1 MKAILRLTAGGLALA
16 DAMIHATALPE
27 HFKKAL
33 YMGILFVFA
42 LIFLGLLGLALVHPA
57 ARSPQDL
64 VGKLTRP
71 AGIAL
76 MAGLIAGYVATRTI
90 GFPGF
95 SGGWNDMG
103 LTSVALETLTIF
115 LLLADTGGKELDPGA
130 STETT
135 ERETRMARNVV
146 RDPAPANRS

>member
-1 MKAILRLTAGGLALA
+1 MKAVLRLTAGGLVLA

-27 HFKKAL
+27 HFTKAL

-42 LIFLGLLGLALVHPA
+42 LIFLGMLGLALVHPA
-57 ARSPQDL
+57 ARSPQD
-64 VGKLTRP
+64 VIGKLTRP
-71 AGIAL
+71 AGITL
-76 MAGLIAGYVATRTI
+76 MAGLIAGYVATRTV

-103 LTSVALETLTIF
+103 LTSLALEAVTIV
-115 LLLADTGGKELDPGA
+115 LLLADTGGKELDPAA

-135 ERETRMARNVV
+135 ERETRVAGNVV
-146 RDPAPANRS
+146 RDSAPASRG